1 MRQWYNSVNTEET
14 RAIYIKVPAGKD
26 KGISK
31 GSAFMLE
38 LFIHVDQ
45 VSGVFEHFCNVLRSP
60 TFQYE
65 KRVAEMENSSD
76 EDVTL
81 KPITNTG
88 KRGKKL
94 QGRAVSIK
102 RGKGEC

>member
-1 MRQWYNSVNTEET
+1 
-14 RAIYIKVPAGKD
+14 
-26 KGISK
+26 
-31 GSAFMLE
+31 
-38 LFIHVDQ
+38 
-45 VSGVFEHFCNVLRSP
+45 
-60 TFQYE
+60 
-65 KRVAEMENSSD
+65 MEDSSD

-94 QGRAVSIK
+94 QGRAVSTK